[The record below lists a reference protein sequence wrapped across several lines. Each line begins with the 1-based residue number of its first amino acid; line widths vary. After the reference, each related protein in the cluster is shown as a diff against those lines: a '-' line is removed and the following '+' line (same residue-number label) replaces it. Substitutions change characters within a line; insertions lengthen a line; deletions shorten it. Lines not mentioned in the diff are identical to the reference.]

1 MEPAPG
7 WADGWFSSGDS
18 DAQPIQGGPWASV
31 MSEMLGDA
39 DALWETV
46 GVSQKELGTD
56 PGPTG
61 WSWIIVCLLRLV

>member
-46 GVSQKELGTD
+46 GVSRKSWELTLALPVGL
-56 PGPTG
+56 G
-61 WSWIIVCLLRLV
+61 